1 MRYTHEGQ
9 KAEKRGPNLLH
20 KGPEEGTEPKR
31 CQAAEKARNTPLQ
44 IRKDSNSTHAT
55 TAQALK

>member
-31 CQAAEKARNTPLQ
+31 CQAAEKVRIAPKNANPY
-44 IRKDSNSTHAT
+44 
-55 TAQALK
+55 